1 MISRFSE
8 ADMSYKGG
16 DRAKFGIIDESSRD
30 KDYRDEYEPDKYHCI
45 AICDDALN
53 AWWEH
58 LTDMDTF
65 FHTFK
70 RPGKGLARWGITLI
84 PPSSIPQLRRVVDIY
99 TDAQYKRMPLKS
111 LLYLTKQ
118 LKRTSMSFITEYN
131 DVALKATALPSGFVI
146 LNSTPQR
153 GVEFVTSKTNGGYFH
168 ETGINGTRIH
178 SRQKRLDE
186 RS

>member
-16 DRAKFGIIDESSRD
+16 DRAEFGIIDEFSRD

-99 TDAQYKRMPLKS
+99 TDAQYKTDAS
-111 LLYLTKQ
+111 E
-118 LKRTSMSFITEYN
+118 I
-131 DVALKATALPSGFVI
+131 VAL
-146 LNSTPQR
+146 
-153 GVEFVTSKTNGGYFH
+153 
-168 ETGINGTRIH
+168 
-178 SRQKRLDE
+178 LDE
-186 RS
+186 AIEKNLYVIHYGI